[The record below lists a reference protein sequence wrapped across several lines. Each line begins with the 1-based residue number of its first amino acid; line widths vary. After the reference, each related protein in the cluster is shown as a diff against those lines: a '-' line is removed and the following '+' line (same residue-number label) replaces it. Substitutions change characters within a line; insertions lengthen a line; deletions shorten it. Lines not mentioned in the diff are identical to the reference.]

1 MREESKERL
10 IKHLLFLEGEL
21 KDFPLFVNLSWGEY
35 KSDNI
40 SRRNVERWIENL
52 VNSSIDIS
60 KVILASE
67 DILLPET
74 YKEIVTAVSIVKGFD
89 KENIEK
95 LSSWVRLRNI
105 LTHWYLD
112 IKWSSIE
119 RFVSESEMVYSRF
132 VEDVKR
138 YIRERL

>member
-112 IKWSSIE
+112 IKWFSIE
-119 RFVSESEMVYSRF
+119 RFVSESEIVYSRF